1 MKKIVIKFRPTLKR
15 NLMHFE
21 VQRNNRMQI
30 VSMKTIYYR
39 PRVKRMIERDLR
51 GE

>member
-1 MKKIVIKFRPTLKR
+1 MKKIVIKIKPTLKR

-21 VQRNNRMQI
+21 VQKNNRMQI
-30 VSMKTIYYR
+30 VSMKTKYYR
-39 PRVKRMIERDLR
+39 PRNKRLSEKEMR

>member
-1 MKKIVIKFRPTLKR
+1 MKKIVIKFRPQLQR
-15 NLMHFE
+15 NLMHFD
-21 VQRNNRMQI
+21 VQRNNRAQI

-39 PRVKRMIERDLR
+39 PRVKRMIEREMR